1 MINLLS
7 QNTDSIPFVLRKE
20 VIAIVDTIPAND
32 FLSYQYLPLDSS
44 KLFYDIDAI
53 NQEVVF
59 FGLEAL
65 VRPFMQQFGSV
76 LFLVFTLLF
85 VLSALVFINSR
96 QVLFNNF
103 ANIFTIGSNKKKIY
117 SEQITLSDVW
127 SNLFGI
133 FLALLIYSILFFD
146 LALQYSNLFY
156 NGHDYLILFLQ
167 IFVGISLFASIKYLF
182 YRLMGAMFSKS
193 KTNILTNVY
202 LRALNLMGTLSFIP
216 IVAYFYIPE
225 ARMYVLFFLIA
236 VFIMGRIA
244 VFTKSYTFF
253 IKAHIGILYF
263 FVYLCALEI
272 MPYFL
277 LYKAIVLIR

>member
-7 QNTDSIPFVLRKE
+7 QNPDSIPFVLRKE
-20 VIAIVDTIPAND
+20 AIVNADTIPAND
-32 FLSYQYLPLDSS
+32 FFSYQYLPLDSS
-44 KLFYDIDAI
+44 QLFYEIEAI
-53 NQEVVF
+53 NKEIISP
-59 FGLEAL
+59 GLEAL

-76 LFLVFTLLF
+76 LFLVFTFLF
-85 VLSALVFINSR
+85 VLSALFFFNSR

-103 ANIFTIGSNKKKIY
+103 ANIVAIGSSKKKNY

-127 SNLFGI
+127 SNLFGV
-133 FLALLIYSILFFD
+133 FLAFFIYSILFCD
-146 LALQYSNLFY
+146 LALQYSNLFFNSY
-156 NGHDYLILFLQ
+156 DYLVLFLQ
-167 IFVGISLFASIKYLF
+167 IFVGVALFALAKYLF
-182 YRLMGAMFSKS
+182 YKLMGGVFSKS
-193 KTNILTNVY
+193 KTNILTNAY
-202 LRALNLMGTLSFIP
+202 LRVLNLTGTLSFIP
-216 IVAYFYIPE
+216 IVVYFYIPQTK
-225 ARMYVLFFLIA
+225 MYVLFFLLA

-277 LYKAIVLIR
+277 LYKAIVLFR